1 MTGTWINIATVMV
14 GGSLGLL
21 FGPRLPERIRQT
33 VVAALGLFTL
43 AVGVEL
49 YLRGVAVEGERVVI
63 PLVSLLAGGILGEWW
78 RIEDR
83 LQNLGGWLEARFM
96 GGSEQDLAENR
107 FVRGFLTASLL
118 FCAGPMTILGSIQD
132 GLSGDYELLAI
143 KSVLDGFASLA
154 LASTFGVGV
163 LFSILVVLLY
173 QGGLS
178 LAAASAQAFF
188 DPVMLAEMTVV
199 GGILL
204 LGLAIS
210 SLMEIKKIR
219 VGNLLPALLLAPLL
233 AWLLGVLN
241 L

>member
-1 MTGTWINIATVMV
+1 MTGTWINIATVLV
-14 GGSLGLL
+14 GGSLGLF
-21 FGPRLPERIRQT
+21 FGSRISERIRQT

-43 AVGVEL
+43 AVGIEL
-49 YLRGVAVEGERVVI
+49 YLRGVEVEGERVVI

-83 LQNLGGWLEARFM
+83 LSSLGAWLEARFM
-96 GGSEQDLAENR
+96 GESGEGQSENR

-118 FCAGPMTILGSIQD
+118 FCVGPMTILGSIQD

-154 LASTFGVGV
+154 LASTFGIGV
-163 LFSILVVLLY
+163 LFSIFIVLAY

-178 LAAASAQAFF
+178 LAAAGAQAFF
-188 DPVMLAEMTVV
+188 DPVMLAELTVV

-204 LGLAIS
+204 LGLAVS
-210 SLMEIKKIR
+210 SLLDMKKIR

-233 AWLLGVLN
+233 AWLLTALGF
-241 L
+241 